1 MNNLIKLN
9 SLNVW
14 VDETG
19 VYQPNEDG
27 TPNIEDVKLYED
39 INPDW
44 FDTEAKQMEYLTL
57 VNKVCEPIENDIKN
71 EKKIIKNIGKEII
84 LNKETEKLLM
94 LK

>member
-1 MNNLIKLN
+1 MNKLIKLN

-27 TPNIEDVKLYED
+27 TPNIEDKKLFSD

-44 FDTEAKQMEYLTL
+44 FHNLSVDDREQ
-57 VNKVCEPIENDIKN
+57 ISI
-71 EKKIIKNIGKEII
+71 IIKNK
-84 LNKETEKLLM
+84 NN
-94 LK
+94 

>member
-27 TPNIEDVKLYED
+27 TPNFEDKKLFSD
-39 INPDW
+39 INPEW
-44 FDTEAKQMEYLTL
+44 FQNLSSEDKEQ
-57 VNKVCEPIENDIKN
+57 ISI
-71 EKKIIKNIGKEII
+71 IIKNK
-84 LNKETEKLLM
+84 NN
-94 LK
+94 